1 VNILDVSERVSFPP
15 VDGATTRI
23 CALLGQ
29 LSRDHEIRQFSLA
42 RFEHLRS
49 AARAR
54 SVLVTPSYREYR
66 YFHPLPAL
74 AWELARDRALREP
87 LLSWAGL
94 RACRPR
100 LLRRWA
106 EWADVVLVEYP
117 WQFAH
122 CHREKGRAAI
132 VLAAHNV
139 EAANRASYARA
150 AGVSVERS
158 RWFRKLVDLERRAV
172 TGADLVVAVS
182 DDDSESL
189 ERWHGIDRRRVVVVP
204 NGADV
209 LRYRPVEN
217 GEKEVLKRRLGL
229 PARPTAIYLAGGRNA
244 ARAAGLAWVRRVA
257 ELMPDVTFVVT
268 GTLFPRPVRERNVIG
283 TGLVDD
289 PLPYLQ
295 AADLSVCP
303 VEFGGGTKIKVLEA
317 LSVGLP
323 TVVFAEAMRGLSV
336 RDGEQVWVA
345 EKHESSLA
353 AAIRRLLR
361 DQGLALRLGLSGRR
375 FVVEHHD
382 WRRLAATL
390 ENALLRLQ

>member
-1 VNILDVSERVSFPP
+1 
-15 VDGATTRI
+15 
-23 CALLGQ
+23 
-29 LSRDHEIRQFSLA
+29 
-42 RFEHLRS
+42 
-49 AARAR
+49 
-54 SVLVTPSYREYR
+54 
-66 YFHPLPAL
+66 
-74 AWELARDRALREP
+74 
-87 LLSWAGL
+87 
-94 RACRPR
+94 
-100 LLRRWA
+100 
-106 EWADVVLVEYP
+106 
-117 WQFAH
+117 
-122 CHREKGRAAI
+122 
-132 VLAAHNV
+132 
-139 EAANRASYARA
+139 
-150 AGVSVERS
+150 
-158 RWFRKLVDLERRAV
+158 
-172 TGADLVVAVS
+172 
-182 DDDSESL
+182 
-189 ERWHGIDRRRVVVVP
+189 
-204 NGADV
+204 
-209 LRYRPVEN
+209 
-217 GEKEVLKRRLGL
+217 
-229 PARPTAIYLAGGRNA
+229 
-244 ARAAGLAWVRRVA
+244 VRRVA